1 MSPMQKRF
9 VWIAVVAV
17 AIVSAAAGA
26 AVYKTR
32 LATPAPL
39 TIGDGKSGPAD
50 MVWIP
55 GTDFMMGTDNRM
67 TLPNER
73 PAHKIH
79 VSGFWMDRH
88 DVTNAEF
95 SRFVHA
101 TGYVTTA
108 EKKPRWEYLKVQLP
122 PGTPEPPSDVM
133 VPGAMVF
140 VGTDAPVSL
149 TDYSK
154 WWRFVPG
161 ADWRHPQGPGSD
173 IVGKDNHP
181 VVQVSYEDAEAY
193 AKWAGKRLPTEAE
206 WEYAARGGLEQKD
219 FSWGSEKNPGGKQ
232 MANIW
237 DNQTKPFPVVTDAK
251 VQVGTSPVGRYAPNG
266 YGLYDMAG
274 NVWQWVSDWYR
285 SDYFQ
290 KQASLGGSIED
301 PAGPAASYDPDDAG
315 VPANAPKR
323 VTRGGSFLCSDVY
336 CSGYRTS
343 ARRGTDPMNSMSHIG
358 FRLAMTSAQWQAS
371 LKSGHATA
379 KNDAQSHIAV
389 PVALASTGTR

>member
-161 ADWRHPQGPGSD
+161 PTGDILRGRERHCRQRQSPS
-173 IVGKDNHP
+173 
-181 VVQVSYEDAEAY
+181 
-193 AKWAGKRLPTEAE
+193 
-206 WEYAARGGLEQKD
+206 
-219 FSWGSEKNPGGKQ
+219 
-232 MANIW
+232 
-237 DNQTKPFPVVTDAK
+237 
-251 VQVGTSPVGRYAPNG
+251 GT
-266 YGLYDMAG
+266 
-274 NVWQWVSDWYR
+274 
-285 SDYFQ
+285 
-290 KQASLGGSIED
+290 
-301 PAGPAASYDPDDAG
+301 G
-315 VPANAPKR
+315 V
-323 VTRGGSFLCSDVY
+323 L
-336 CSGYRTS
+336 
-343 ARRGTDPMNSMSHIG
+343 
-358 FRLAMTSAQWQAS
+358 
-371 LKSGHATA
+371 
-379 KNDAQSHIAV
+379 
-389 PVALASTGTR
+389 